1 MEEIEMLHFL
11 QYLLPLLQEKNSP
24 ELLLVYVKFV
34 KLVLQKC
41 SIKVNRL
48 NLDFFFLSKLHN

>member
-41 SIKVNRL
+41 L
-48 NLDFFFLSKLHN
+48 TG